1 MSDSDSIEAAV
12 GTERLVAFSDGVFA
26 VAITLLVLDVRL
38 PDLPAHVSNGA
49 LAAALVS
56 ILPKIGGY
64 VLSFLVVG
72 EFWYLHHQRFR
83 YIVRCDSPLI
93 WLNLLLLLTVSF
105 VPFASAVLSE
115 YGNATSHALYDGTMA
130 LTALLSAILWGYAIA
145 GDRLV
150 RPGLDPRIRRRGLA
164 GSLQVAGVFILSGVV
179 VLFSVHGARWV
190 WLLLIP
196 AAVGRPHRRR
206 QGAVAVTTP
215 TTR

>member
-1 MSDSDSIEAAV
+1 MSDSDSIETTS

-38 PDLPAHVSNGA
+38 PDLPAPVSNAA
-49 LAAALVS
+49 LTTALVS

-72 EFWYLHHQRFR
+72 EFWYLHHLRFR
-83 YIVRCDSPLI
+83 YIHRCDTVLI

-105 VPFASAVLSE
+105 VPFASAVLSQ

-130 LTALLSAILWGYAIA
+130 LTALLSAALWGYAIA

-150 RPGLDPRIRRRGLA
+150 RPGLDPLIRHRGLA

-179 VLFSVHGARWV
+179 VVFSVHGARWV

-196 AAVGRPHRRR
+196 SAVGWPGGRRR
-206 QGAVAVTTP
+206 EQ
-215 TTR
+215 R